1 MVNKAMEKA
10 FEAQARIQAII
21 NEAENGRISW
31 EDSIEQMKAE
41 INSISIE
48 EEEESEREWRE
59 QYMEENK
66 FNAEEPEDDL
76 RELELGDFVKVLHNQ
91 QIKWGEVVE
100 KDEFKIS
107 VEFNDEE
114 NLGEYYLW
122 EIINMEKN
130 TLQS

>member
-48 EEEESEREWRE
+48 EESEREWRE
-59 QYMEENK
+59 QYME
-66 FNAEEPEDDL
+66 FSAEEPEDDL

-114 NLGEYYLW
+114 KLGEYYLW